1 LRSEKLLLLLQ
12 TAARGHNIYTPRWN
26 NSRRADQLVF
36 LNLIEI
42 SMWDDLAGAVELRQR
57 APIIKMKCNESHKTR
72 IIGRLCVMYIAPL
85 PIFFLLFSHTIERL
99 RWKFFLEKP
108 VRVNQVG
115 ECEMQP
121 ALYCIVL

>member
-72 IIGRLCVMYIAPL
+72 IIGRRCVMYIAL
-85 PIFFLLFSHTIERL
+85 PNFFIIFEHHRVEILL
-99 RWKFFLEKP
+99 LEAGVSKS
-108 VRVNQVG
+108 RG
-115 ECEMQP
+115 
-121 ALYCIVL
+121 